1 MISKLRKNIKW
12 LQEPL
17 ACPFVLLKVNPNWV
31 SVLGLI
37 FALIGA
43 YFVYEQNWL
52 LALVFFILAP
62 TMDLIDGT
70 VAKN

>member
-37 FALIGA
+37 
-43 YFVYEQNWL
+43 L
-52 LALVFFILAP
+52 L
-62 TMDLIDGT
+62 
-70 VAKN
+70 